1 MKDNFDLHEW
11 NKKRYLGELDIDQN
25 INKDDEGSSFNI
37 TRGGDDPK
45 MGAEEESDANVV
57 GENQSHL
64 EFLSKYLGNMYSDLR
79 FDVSDFDDIRVYG
92 SQQDLANF
100 GREMHGKK
108 FGGGYEVFHI
118 DDDDRGEVVRIV
130 KSSSIL
136 REKVE
141 DKYSQFLLALRD
153 SGVTNMF
160 GAGPYLQREFGLEKR
175 EAREILAKWMQSF
188 SENLNESYM
197 YKGYKDKHFDICPTA
212 EALRDELL
220 SGKFGKPN
228 ELDLG
233 EWLYQH
239 DVIFGIEKQVL
250 KDKEGEESDI
260 TKAEEAKD
268 RIINLSRDLG
278 IPSDRLRYVNDHIKV
293 IRDMIEYSALTE
305 SVKETLRFIKEHNPN
320 FTNEEIKSELK
331 EIKEL
336 GKQLNEK
343 LCKKGEAY
351 RKRRMAAGE
360 KSSAYLSGRA
370 VKVCKGQMS
379 GKKKKK

>member
-370 VKVCKGQMS
+370 VKVCKGTMS

>member
-45 MGAEEESDANVV
+45 MGAEEESDVNVV

-108 FGGGYEVFHI
+108 FGGGYEVFAI

-160 GAGPYLQREFGLEKR
+160 GAGPYLEAEFGLGKR

-197 YKGYKDKHFDICPTA
+197 YNYY
-212 EALRDELL
+212 L
-220 SGKFGKPN
+220 
-228 ELDLG
+228 
-233 EWLYQH
+233 
-239 DVIFGIEKQVL
+239 V
-250 KDKEGEESDI
+250 
-260 TKAEEAKD
+260 
-268 RIINLSRDLG
+268 NLE
-278 IPSDRLRYVNDHIKV
+278 N
-293 IRDMIEYSALTE
+293 
-305 SVKETLRFIKEHNPN
+305 
-320 FTNEEIKSELK
+320 
-331 EIKEL
+331 
-336 GKQLNEK
+336 
-343 LCKKGEAY
+343 
-351 RKRRMAAGE
+351 
-360 KSSAYLSGRA
+360 
-370 VKVCKGQMS
+370 QMN
-379 GKKKKK
+379 

>member
-1 MKDNFDLHEW
+1 MQDKFDLHEW

-45 MGAEEESDANVV
+45 IGAEEESDANVV